1 MIRMHRPLRFAA
13 GALLALGLLAP
24 AHAADL
30 PIGALVAGDM
40 AAEFEV
46 KEAVNADGPVDL
58 KSLRGRVVLIEL
70 FSTG

>member
-1 MIRMHRPLRFAA
+1 MKRMHPLRFAA

-30 PIGALVAGDM
+30 PVGALVAGDL
-40 AAEFEV
+40 AAPFEC
-46 KEAVNADGPVDL
+46 KEAVNNDGPL
-58 KSLRGRVVLIEL
+58 TLAGLRGRVVLLEL